1 MSKLTRGRRDASR
14 RFGNRAGRPG
24 VLFFILCLLA
34 LPLTGECGNDLTL
47 TFSGAISYAGPADD
61 VSIGQQIG
69 PAWSASNLNVYMC
82 NNSSKATARA
92 YVSAVRPSTGLTTTI
107 SGVNYIIYD
116 SGTPGIGLVIGV
128 KDTNATNY
136 SALLTTRNQWYP
148 APGTNT
154 VPYNGIGGYG
164 KVTLVKT
171 TGHLQTGTTTL
182 AAQNIALVQCYG
194 TDGSFTDS
202 AYIKIAQT
210 QITVAAT
217 GCNVQSGANRV
228 VNMGNVSTGTLPSVG
243 SQSEAKSTSITL
255 TCDTGIHVAATV
267 SDQTNT
273 GNISNIIG
281 LSSDSTAKGIGI
293 QAFYNGSSTPINL
306 GPDNSS
312 KGNTNQF
319 SVADISSQGQALTFP
334 LTFKYVR
341 TGDMTAG
348 TANGLVGVTFSY
360 Q

>member
-1 MSKLTRGRRDASR
+1 MRQLTTSTSL
-14 RFGNRAGRPG
+14 RAARSAGWPKRLSIMLP
-24 VLFFILCLLA
+24 LLA
-34 LPLTGECGNDLTL
+34 FPLIGQCGSDLTL
-47 TFSGAISYAGPADD
+47 TFSGAISYTGPADD
-61 VSIGQQIG
+61 VSVGQQIG
-69 PAWSASNLNVYMC
+69 PAWSASNKNVYMC
-82 NNSSKATARA
+82 NNSSKATAKA

-116 SGTPGIGLVIGV
+116 SGTPGIGLVVGV
-128 KDTNATNY
+128 KDSNATNY
-136 SALLTTRNQWYP
+136 SALMTTQNQWYP

-182 AAQNIALVQCYG
+182 AAQNIAIVQCYG
-194 TDGSFTDS
+194 SDGSATDS

-217 GCNVQSGANRV
+217 GCTVQSGANRV
-228 VNMGNVSTGTLPSVG
+228 IDMGNVSTGSLPSVG
-243 SQSEAKSTSITL
+243 SQSPAKSTSIGL
-255 TCDTGIHVAATV
+255 SCDTGIHVAATI
-267 SDQTNT
+267 SDQSNT
-273 GNISNIIG
+273 ANTSNIIG
-281 LSSDSTAKGIGI
+281 LTSGSTAKGIGI
-293 QAFYNGSSTPINL
+293 QAFYNGSSTPVSL
-306 GPDNSS
+306 GPDDSS

-319 SVADISSQGQALTFP
+319 SIADISTQGQSVTVP
-334 LTFKYVR
+334 LAFRYVR